1 MAALVFISGPSLGL
15 RREITDALT
24 IGRSA
29 SCEIALDDDKVSRQ
43 HARIELDGVELKI
56 RDLGSR
62 NGTRVN
68 GKRIR
73 SELRLVDGDQIQFGH
88 STARLELDAATIAA
102 DPERPDL
109 RRWSMESLLAEPGAD
124 RDLQRSCID
133 LMQASTEAAILSCA
147 TASVVERLHASRAA
161 AFLVRGGLA
170 LTRIGAAP
178 LDAPRA
184 LIRDAL
190 DRRDLVRAGPLLC
203 IPIIGRREGLG
214 AICIEREGEP
224 TPSELKLAAVLGRL
238 SGEALAALRFR
249 GRREPPLLI
258 GSASNFR
265 RLVERA
271 GWVARGDEPVSI
283 SGESG
288 AGRRLIAQY
297 IHSHST
303 RSSGPLITVNCSG
316 QTETE
321 EELFGAPGGLARSA
335 IVRADGGALVLRN
348 VELLRR
354 PAALR
359 LARFLR
365 SGSASGPDGDDPVDT
380 RMFAIGHQPL
390 DVLAAQGKI
399 PEELAHAFSSAS
411 LQVPALRDRSADVPA
426 LFKHFAQ
433 ERSQQMGREPP
444 RPLPEARKALTS
456 YAWPGNITELSLI
469 AERIALLYPGLEVP
483 VTRLPP
489 EVLQSTPSG
498 GRVQTL
504 QHRVRTLE
512 RSAIAEALSAAGGK
526 KIRAAEI
533 LGISRP
539 TLDKKLRELHL
550 AGAGAME
557 RQE

>member
-15 RREITDALT
+15 RREIGDELT
-24 IGRSA
+24 IGRAA

-43 HARIELDGVELKI
+43 HARIELDGGELKI

-73 SELRLVDGDQIQFGH
+73 SELRLVDGDQIQFGD
-88 STARLELDAATIAA
+88 STARLELDAAVIDAEP
-102 DPERPDL
+102 DRPDL
-109 RRWSMESLLAEPGAD
+109 RRWSIESLLGEPGEEG
-124 RDLQRSCID
+124 DLQRWCID
-133 LMQASTEAAILSCA
+133 LMQASTEVAILSRA
-147 TASVVERLHASRAA
+147 RASLVERLHAPRAA
-161 AFLVRGGLA
+161 AFLVRGGLE
-170 LTRIGAAP
+170 LTRIGEAP
-178 LDAPRA
+178 LEVPRS

-190 DRRDLVRAGPLLC
+190 DRRELVRAGPLLC
-203 IPIIGRREGLG
+203 VPIAARSERLG
-214 AICIEREGEP
+214 AICIERAGEP
-224 TPSELKLAAVLGRL
+224 NPNELKLAAVLGRL
-238 SGEALAALRFR
+238 SGEALAALRLR
-249 GRREPPLLI
+249 GHREPPLMI

-288 AGRRLIAQY
+288 SGRKLIAEY
-297 IHSHST
+297 VHSHST
-303 RSSGPLITVNCSG
+303 RSSGPLIIVNCSA
-316 QTETE
+316 QSETE
-321 EELFGAPGGLARSA
+321 EELFGAHGGRTRSA
-335 IVRADGGALVLRN
+335 ILRADGGALVLKN

-354 PAALR
+354 PVALR

-365 SGSASGPDGDDPVDT
+365 SRSAPGPGGDQPVDVRT
-380 RMFAIGHQPL
+380 FAIGHQPME
-390 DVLAAQGKI
+390 VLAAQGKI
-399 PEELAHAFSSAS
+399 PEELAHAFSGAS
-411 LQVPALRDRSADVPA
+411 LQVPALRDRNADVSA
-426 LFKHFAQ
+426 LFKHFAS

-444 RPLPEARKALTS
+444 RPLPEARRALTS
-456 YAWPGNITELSLI
+456 YAWPGNITELCLI

-483 VTRLPP
+483 VTRLPA
-489 EVLQSTPSG
+489 EVLQSAPFG

-504 QHRVRTLE
+504 QHRIRALE

-539 TLDKKLRELHL
+539 TLDKKLRELRL
-550 AGAGAME
+550 AGAGAE
-557 RQE
+557 

>member
-15 RREITDALT
+15 RREITDELT

-43 HARIELDGVELKI
+43 HARIELDGGELKI

-73 SELRLVDGDQIQFGH
+73 SELRLVDGDQIQFGD
-88 STARLELDAATIAA
+88 STARLELEVAVIAA
-102 DPERPDL
+102 ELERPDV
-109 RRWSMESLLAEPGAD
+109 RRWSIESLLAEPGAD

-170 LTRIGAAP
+170 LTRIGAGP
-178 LDAPRA
+178 LDASPA

-203 IPIIGRREGLG
+203 IPIFGHRERLG
-214 AICIEREGEP
+214 AICIERDGELI
-224 TPSELKLAAVLGRL
+224 PSELKLAAVLGHL

-249 GRREPPLLI
+249 GRREPPVLI

-271 GWVARGDEPVSI
+271 GRVARGDEPVGI

-288 AGRRLIAQY
+288 SGRRLIAQY

-303 RSSGPLITVNCSG
+303 RSSGPLITVNCSA
-316 QTETE
+316 QSEAE
-321 EELFGAPGGLARSA
+321 EELFGVQDGLARSA
-335 IVRADGGALVLRN
+335 IMRAEGGALILRN

-365 SGSASGPDGDDPVDT
+365 SGSASGVDGSHPVDA

-399 PEELAHAFSSAS
+399 PEELAAFPSAS

-426 LFKHFAQ
+426 LFKHFAH

-444 RPLPEARKALTS
+444 RPLAEARKALTS

-483 VTRLPP
+483 VTRLPA
-489 EVLQSTPSG
+489 EVLQSTPAG

-504 QHRVRTLE
+504 QHRVRALE
-512 RSAIAEALSAAGGK
+512 RSAIAEALSATGGK

-539 TLDKKLRELHL
+539 TLDKKLRELRL
-550 AGAGAME
+550 TGAGAME
-557 RQE
+557 REE